1 MMPKPLWCAI
11 RRVDLRCHRRYRRR
25 LAVVAGVMVG
35 LGMLPVPLPAQQSR
49 RADPRRQQVP
59 ESRTSRSGP
68 VGFADLRATR
78 ELPESREFRTEGYLI
93 LNGRKGH
100 TLIPEGGV
108 LHLPRAHRKQVAAE
122 RPEGP
127 IQSWRVFLQE
137 NRDWLGAQEVPMT
150 VARGAP
156 SLLEPIL
163 ARLAGERRVIV
174 STYRQQP
181 VGILHPV
188 EDESAT
194 AAPTAKP

>member
-1 MMPKPLWCAI
+1 MTPKPFCCAT
-11 RRVDLRCHRRYRRR
+11 RREELRYRPRYRRR
-25 LAVVAGVMVG
+25 RLAAVAGIVVG
-35 LGMLPVPLPAQQSR
+35 LGVLPFSLPAQQPAR
-49 RADPRRQQVP
+49 PDPRPVDAVRGV
-59 ESRTSRSGP
+59 RRGP
-68 VGFADLRATR
+68 VGFADLQATR
-78 ELPESREFRTEGYLI
+78 ELPESREFRTDGYLI
-93 LNGRKGH
+93 LNGRNGH

-108 LHLPRAHRKQVAAE
+108 LHLPRAHRKRVAAG

-127 IQSWRVFLQE
+127 IRSWQVFLQE

-174 STYRQQP
+174 STYRRQP

-188 EDESAT
+188 DEEPAAT
-194 AAPTAKP
+194 APSAKP

>member
-1 MMPKPLWCAI
+1 MTPKPFCCAT
-11 RRVDLRCHRRYRRR
+11 RREEPRYRRR
-25 LAVVAGVMVG
+25 YRWRRLAAVAGIVVG
-35 LGMLPVPLPAQQSR
+35 LGVLPFSLPAQQPAR
-49 RADPRRQQVP
+49 PDPRPVDAVRGV
-59 ESRTSRSGP
+59 RRGP
-68 VGFADLRATR
+68 VGFADLQATR
-78 ELPESREFRTEGYLI
+78 ELPESREFRTDGYLI
-93 LNGRKGH
+93 LNGRNGH

-108 LHLPRAHRKQVAAE
+108 LHLPRAHRKRVAAG

-127 IQSWRVFLQE
+127 IRSWRVFLQE

-174 STYRQQP
+174 STYRRQP

-188 EDESAT
+188 DEEPAAT
-194 AAPTAKP
+194 APSARP